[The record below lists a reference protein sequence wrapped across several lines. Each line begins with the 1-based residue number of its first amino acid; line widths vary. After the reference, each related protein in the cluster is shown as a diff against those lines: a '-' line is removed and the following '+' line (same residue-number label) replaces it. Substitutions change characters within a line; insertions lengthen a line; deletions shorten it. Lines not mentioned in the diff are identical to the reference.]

1 MSLVPPP
8 PPLRLSSRPLV
19 GVAVALGAGVV
30 AAERGWLAAPDAAAL
45 LVAAAVG
52 AAAYALATRRRM
64 VTVRA
69 LAAAGAALVGAFAL
83 GAVRHATVA
92 ALPPHHVAHVVAPVA
107 PRVPDAETADPPVA
121 VLAGRIASTPR
132 QSASG
137 VRFTLAADSAR
148 SGAGAR
154 RVTGDVEITLSV
166 PRTMQADTPGP
177 LYPALRLGDRV
188 AVRGVVAAPPVRRNP
203 AAMDYGRFLRRQ
215 GTHAVLRVE
224 SEADVVFLAPAARAT
239 DRLAGA
245 VQRHV
250 RRAFERTVADDA
262 ARAVLL
268 GLVIAEKDQIGAAT
282 LDAYRA
288 TGLLHLLAVS
298 GMHLVFVGL
307 SLHAIL
313 RPVLGRLGVGYR
325 RAEGLRAAVTL
336 ALLVGYTVVTGG
348 SVSAVRAVVM
358 TGVVLVGRAAE
369 RRVDALNGLGAAALA
384 LMVWRPA
391 SLFDV
396 GFQLSFGAVAALATL
411 APLFASWVPA
421 AWTRPAAGRWLVAST
436 VASLAA
442 TLGTAPALLVH
453 FGSVPLAGLVL
464 NVPAI
469 PLSGAALG
477 GGLMAALA
485 DGVAPGAAGLFGAA
499 ASLATTAMTA
509 VSVWGADALAGATL
523 SGYLDSPWLAAAL
536 VVGLMALALARRPVA
551 GRRTA
556 LAAAALGVA
565 GLGATVPDAAP
576 RLDAVFLDVGQG
588 DAAVLSL
595 PGGGHVLVDAGNRS
609 PWADEGARTVVPHL
623 RRYGIRRLDALVL
636 THADADHIG
645 GAAAVLRAV
654 PVSRLVVNGLRDGS
668 GLWRETLR
676 VADSLGVPVHAVA
689 AGDTLALDPAVAVR
703 VLGPTAERV
712 GAGDGNEASVVL
724 HMQFGATRW
733 LLSGD
738 AEHAGE
744 ADLVGRYGRALAA
757 DVVKVGHHG
766 SRTSSTPAFVAAAGR
781 PAFAVVSVAARNRY
795 GLPDH
800 EPLLRWQRTG
810 ADVIQTADAGA
821 VWLRSDGRTVRRV
834 DWRGD
839 VAGG

>member
-8 PPLRLSSRPLV
+8 LPLRLSSRPLV

-30 AAERGWLAAPDAAAL
+30 SAERGWLAAPDAAAL
-45 LVAAAVG
+45 LAFAVVG
-52 AAAYALATRRRM
+52 AGAYALATRRRM

-69 LAAAGAALVGAFAL
+69 LAAVGAALVGAFAL
-83 GAVRHATVA
+83 GAIRHATVA
-92 ALPPHHVAHVVAPVA
+92 DLPPHHVAHAVAPVA
-107 PRVPDAETADPPVA
+107 ARVPDVETPDPPVA
-121 VLAGRIASTPR
+121 VLTGRIANTPR
-132 QSASG
+132 DAASG

-148 SGAGAR
+148 SAAGTR
-154 RVTGDVEITLSV
+154 RVTGDVEVTLTR
-166 PRTMQADTPGP
+166 PRTMADDAPGP
-177 LYPALRLGDRV
+177 LFPALRLGDRV
-188 AVRGVVAAPPVRRNP
+188 AVRGVVAAPPLRRNP
-203 AAMDYGRFLRRQ
+203 AAMDYGRYLRRQ

-245 VQRHV
+245 VHRHV
-250 RRAFERTVADDA
+250 HRAFARTVPDES

-268 GLVIAEKDQIGAAT
+268 GLVIAERAQIEAAT
-282 LDAYRA
+282 LDAYRQ

-307 SLHAIL
+307 SLHALL
-313 RPVLGRLGVGYR
+313 RPVLGRLGVRYR
-325 RAEGLRAAVTL
+325 RAEWLRAGLTL
-336 ALLVGYTVVTGG
+336 TLLVGYTIVTGG

-358 TGVVLVGRAAE
+358 TGAVLLGRAAE
-369 RRVDALNGLGAAALA
+369 RRVDALNVLAAAALA
-384 LMVWRPA
+384 LLLWRPA

-396 GFQLSFGAVAALATL
+396 GFQLSFGAVAALAAL
-411 APLFASWVPA
+411 APLMASWAPA
-421 AWTRPAAGRWLVAST
+421 AWTRPAAGRWLVGST
-436 VASLAA
+436 VASVAA

-453 FGSVPLAGLVL
+453 FGSLPLAGLVL

-477 GGLMAALA
+477 GGLAAALA
-485 DGVAPGAAGLFGAA
+485 DGVAPGAAGLFGAV

-509 VSVWGADALAGATL
+509 VSLWGAEHLAGATVH
-523 SGYLDSPWLAAAL
+523 GYLDSPWLVGAFVTSL
-536 VVGLMALALARRPVA
+536 VALALARRPVA

-565 GLGATVPDAAP
+565 GLGATIPDAAP

-595 PGGGHVLVDAGNRS
+595 PGGGHVLVDAGNRTA
-609 PWADEGARTVVPHL
+609 WADEGARTVVPHL
-623 RRYGIRRLDALVL
+623 RRYGIRRLDAVIL

-645 GAAAVLRAV
+645 GTAAVLRAV
-654 PVSRLVVNGLRDGS
+654 PVSRVVVNGLRSGS
-668 GLWRETLR
+668 DLWRETLA
-676 VADSLGVPVHAVA
+676 VADSLGIPVQAVTS
-689 AGDTLALDPAVAVR
+689 GDTLALDPAVHVR
-703 VLGPTAERV
+703 VLGPTTERV

-724 HMQFGATRW
+724 HVQHGATRW

-744 ADLVGRYGRALAA
+744 ADLVARYGARLAA

-800 EPLLRWQRTG
+800 EPLMRWQRTG

-834 DWRGD
+834 DWRSD
-839 VAGG
+839 AGNR